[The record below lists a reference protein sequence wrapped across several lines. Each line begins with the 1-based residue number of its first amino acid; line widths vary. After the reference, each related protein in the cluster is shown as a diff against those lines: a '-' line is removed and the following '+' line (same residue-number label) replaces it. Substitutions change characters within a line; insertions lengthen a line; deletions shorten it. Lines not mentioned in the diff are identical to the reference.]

1 MNASENDPELQ
12 HTMTPLMTSTQDMKD
27 KGFTV
32 DFTVVNDSL
41 KAYGSDQSYQPAQ
54 VKVVNFFRFEGSSD
68 PGDMTILYAIETDDG
83 TKGLLSDAF
92 GTYSNP
98 DVSEFMKNVQEINKQ
113 NTNTNVTPA
122 DLKDPNDT
130 SPN

>member
-1 MNASENDPELQ
+1 MNASENDPEL
-12 HTMTPLMTSTQDMKD
+12 HHVMTPLMTSTQEMKD
-27 KGFTV
+27 QGFIA

-41 KAYGSDQSYQPAQ
+41 KAYGSGQSYRPEE
-54 VKVVNFFRFEGSSD
+54 VKVVNFFRFEGTSD
-68 PGDMTILYAIETDDG
+68 PGDMTILYAIETNDD

-92 GTYSNP
+92 GTYSSP
-98 DVSEFMKNVQEINKQ
+98 EVSEFMKNVPEINKQ

-122 DLKDPNDT
+122 DLKDANDH